1 MKLKKLILSAGFWVT
16 TIDHKMIDTLYLL
29 FDMFVGLFGV
39 WYSTVIRLELQAPD
53 HKILGGASHYYYT
66 IITLHGHF

>member
-1 MKLKKLILSAGFWVT
+1 
-16 TIDHKMIDTLYLL
+16 MIDTLYLL